1 MLCTLLARWQVTRRG
16 ANMRNLRFFIPLQ
29 GQKRLNW
36 QCGREL
42 RRGLKKKKVALGQGQ
57 GELVLKV

>member
-1 MLCTLLARWQVTRRG
+1 
-16 ANMRNLRFFIPLQ
+16 MRNLRFFIPLQ

-42 RRGLKKKKVALGQGQ
+42 RRDLKKKKVALGQGQ